1 MQLFGGLSFGDRF
14 RCVLTLQAISAKW
27 ARTPGQSLMSGV
39 FLLTTY
45 AGEFFTEM
53 MSKGDQRDAVKRSGL
68 YYLLK
73 LQTLQ
78 PGE

>member
-1 MQLFGGLSFGDRF
+1 
-14 RCVLTLQAISAKW
+14 
-27 ARTPGQSLMSGV
+27 MSGV